1 MKIIGNRCL
10 APAPHLLGVLRSR
23 NVPADR
29 MTTALVRTWNTMS
42 TNDPPLSD
50 SESESPLRQMSPGPG

>member
-10 APAPHLLGVLRSR
+10 ALAPHLLGVLRSR

-29 MTTALVRTWNTMS
+29 MTTALVRSQNMKH
-42 TNDPPLSD
+42 N
-50 SESESPLRQMSPGPG
+50 EHK